1 MTEPIHAPGRN
12 GVKFVELATANSNG
26 YSRFVRKLVHRPR
39 RLRRTEG
46 VRNLVRETKLH
57 VHDFVL
63 PLFVSEKLNSRQPIS
78 SMPGV
83 DQLAPGDVAEEARR
97 AQDLGLQ
104 AVLLF
109 GIPRAKDEAASG
121 AYATDG
127 VVQEAVRAIKK
138 ECPEL
143 VVMTDV
149 CLCEYMS
156 HGHCGVTRI
165 DGDHFHVLNDES
177 VELLVKTA
185 VSHAEAGADF
195 VAPSD
200 MMDGRIG
207 AIREALDANNFQDTG
222 IMSYAAKFA
231 SSFYGPFRDAAE
243 SPPQFGDRRSYQ
255 MDCANAEEALR
266 EVALDIEEGA
276 DIVLV
281 KPALPYLDILWR
293 VRERFAKPTAVYHVS
308 GEFAMV
314 KAGAEKGCFDERTAV
329 LEIMTSLKRAGADL
343 IMTYWARE
351 LAEWIR

>member
-1 MTEPIHAPGRN
+1 MRR
-12 GVKFVELATANSNG
+12 L
-26 YSRFVRKLVHRPR
+26 LHRPR
-39 RLRRTEG
+39 RLRRS
-46 VRNLVRETKLH
+46 VALRNLVRETQLH

-63 PLFVSEKLNSRQPIS
+63 PLFVSEKLDERRPVA

-83 DQLAPGDVAEEARR
+83 FQLPVKEIAEEARR
-97 AQDLGLQ
+97 ARDLGLQ

-109 GIPRAKDEAASG
+109 GIPKHKDEQASG
-121 AYATDG
+121 AYAENG
-127 VVQEAVRAIKK
+127 VIQQALRAIKTK
-138 ECPEL
+138 CPEL
-143 VVMTDV
+143 VAITDV

-165 DGDHFHVLNDES
+165 DGDHFHVLNDET

-185 VSHAEAGADF
+185 LSHAAAGADM

-207 AIREALDANNFQDTG
+207 AIRAALDASGLEQIG

-231 SSFYGPFRDAAE
+231 SHFYGPFREAAE

-255 MDCANAEEALR
+255 MDFANAREALR
-266 EVALDIEEGA
+266 EVALDIDEGA

-293 VRERFAKPTAVYHVS
+293 VRECFGKPTAVYHVS
-308 GEFAMV
+308 GEYAMV
-314 KAGAEKGCFDERTAV
+314 KAAADKGLLDERAVV
-329 LEIMTSLKRAGADL
+329 LEIMTALKRAGADL
-343 IMTYWARE
+343 IVTYWARE
-351 LAEWIR
+351 LAQWLRE